1 MIRSKDPNIKTSIF
15 AVMSKT
21 AKEYNAVNLSQGF
34 PDFGVSEDLI
44 SLVNKYMKA
53 GFNQYAPM
61 PGVPVLRE
69 KIAEKIQKLYN
80 YKYNPETEITVT
92 AGGTQALHSTISTI
106 IHEGDE
112 AIIFEPAYDS
122 YAPVVRL
129 NGGRPVYVRLKY
141 PDYAVD
147 WDAVNQM
154 INSKTRLII
163 INSPQNPSGKVFSEE
178 DMLNLIRIVSG
189 TKILILSDEVYEH
202 IIFDG
207 KTHNSIAKYPELAE
221 RSILVFSFGKVYHA
235 TGWKLGYFIA
245 PEKITEEIRKIHQF
259 TVFAANTPIQYAIA
273 EYLNREDEYLKLPE
287 FYQKKR
293 DFFNAML
300 RDIGFDI
307 IPAGGT
313 YFQTVNF
320 SNLTD
325 ETDFQL
331 AERLIK
337 KFGVAAIPMSSFYH
351 NEENTKTLRFCF
363 AKKDEVL
370 EQAAEKLGN
379 FYIQAK
385 KQLDLFKK
393 PENH

>member
-1 MIRSKDPNIKTSIF
+1 MIRSKDPNIKTSVF
-15 AVMSKT
+15 AVMSKM
-21 AKEYNAVNLSQGF
+21 ANEYRAVNLSQGF
-34 PDFGVSEDLI
+34 PDFGVSEELI
-44 SLVNKYMKA
+44 ALVNKYMSA
-53 GFNQYAPM
+53 GLNQYAPM
-61 PGVPVLRE
+61 PGVFELRKKLSE
-69 KIAEKIQKLYN
+69 KIKKLYN
-80 YKYNPETEITVT
+80 HTYNPETEITIT
-92 AGGTQALHSTISTI
+92 AGGTQALHSAISTI

-141 PDYAVD
+141 PEYAVD
-147 WDAVNQM
+147 WEAVNQM

-163 INSPQNPSGKVFSEE
+163 INSPQNPSGKIFSEE
-178 DMLNLIRIVSG
+178 DLQSLKKIVSG

-207 KTHNSIAKYPELAE
+207 KKHNSVAKYPELAE
-221 RSILVFSFGKVYHA
+221 RSILVYSFGKMYHA
-235 TGWKLGYFIA
+235 TGWKLGYFAA

-259 TVFAANTPIQYAIA
+259 TVFAVNTPIQYAIA
-273 EYLNREDEYLKLPE
+273 EYLDKEEEYLKLPE

-293 DFFNAML
+293 DFFNGML

-331 AERLIK
+331 AERLTK

-370 EQAAEKLGN
+370 KQACEKLDD
-379 FYIQAK
+379 FYTQAK
-385 KQLDLFKK
+385 KQLNLF
-393 PENH
+393 

>member
-1 MIRSKDPNIKTSIF
+1 MIRAKDPNIKTSVF
-15 AVMSKT
+15 AVMSKM
-21 AKEYNAVNLSQGF
+21 ANNYDAINLSQGF
-34 PDFGVSEDLI
+34 PDFGVSEELI
-44 SLVNKYMKA
+44 SLVNKYMTE
-53 GFNQYAPM
+53 GYNQYAPM
-61 PGVPVLRE
+61 PGVGVLRE
-69 KIAEKIQKLYN
+69 KLSSKIKKLYK
-80 YKYNPETEITVT
+80 YKYNPETEITIT

-106 IHEGDE
+106 VNEGDE

-122 YAPVVRL
+122 YAPVVRI

-141 PDYAVD
+141 PDYTVD
-147 WDAVNQM
+147 WEAVNQM
-154 INSKTRLII
+154 VNSKTKLII
-163 INSPQNPSGKVFSEE
+163 INSPQNPSGKIFSDE

-207 KTHNSIAKYPELAE
+207 KEHNSIAKYPELAE
-221 RSILVFSFGKVYHA
+221 RSILVFSFGKMYHA
-235 TGWKLGYFIA
+235 TGWKLGYFAA

-259 TVFAANTPIQYAIA
+259 TVFAANTPIQYAVA
-273 EYLNREDEYLKLPE
+273 EYLDKENEYLKLPK
-287 FYQKKR
+287 FYQNKR
-293 DFFNAML
+293 DFFNGML
-300 RDIGFDI
+300 KDIGFDI

-320 SNLTD
+320 SDLTD

-331 AERLIK
+331 AERLTK
-337 KFGVAAIPMSSFYH
+337 KFGIAAIPMSSFYH

-370 EQAAEKLGN
+370 KQAAEKLDA

-385 KQLDLFKK
+385 KQLNLF
-393 PENH
+393 